1 MTINSSDVVAVL
13 LFIVPVV
20 SGYFLRIKG
29 IAYKAE
35 LIDLIDEELQDKMKP
50 LEDRLES
57 QEKTVNYQAES
68 IRDLIKQH
76 EINNIR
82 MTQVLEAI
90 EKIPDTMEKH
100 IEKLEK
106 LIDKEEAST
115 RDKFRLVWERLE
127 NKMDKHQ

>member
-1 MTINSSDVVAVL
+1 MA
-13 LFIVPVV
+13 
-20 SGYFLRIKG
+20 
-29 IAYKAE
+29 
-35 LIDLIDEELQDKMKP
+35 LIDDELHEKIEPLTDRID
-50 LEDRLES
+50 S
-57 QEKTVNYQAES
+57 QEKTVGFQAES

-115 RDKFRLVWERLE
+115 REKFKLVWDRLE
-127 NKMDKHQ
+127 NKMDKK

>member
-29 IAYKAE
+29 VAYKAE
-35 LIDLIDEELQDKMKP
+35 LVELIDEELQDKMKP

-100 IEKLEK
+100 IEKLER

-115 RDKFRLVWERLE
+115 REKFKLIWDRLE
-127 NKMDKHQ
+127 NKMDKK

>member
-1 MTINSSDVVAVL
+1 MA
-13 LFIVPVV
+13 
-20 SGYFLRIKG
+20 
-29 IAYKAE
+29 
-35 LIDLIDEELQDKMKP
+35 LIDDELHEKIEPLTDRID
-50 LEDRLES
+50 S
-57 QEKTVNYQAES
+57 QEKTVGFQAES

-115 RDKFRLVWERLE
+115 REKFKLIWDRLE
-127 NKMDKHQ
+127 NKMDKH

>member
-1 MTINSSDVVAVL
+1 MTIESSDVIAIL
-13 LFIVPVV
+13 LFVIPVV

-35 LIDLIDEELQDKMKP
+35 IVEIINGQLDEKIEP
-50 LEDRLES
+50 LEDRLAS
-57 QEKTVNYQAES
+57 QEKTVNFQAES

-76 EINNIR
+76 EINNVR

-100 IEKLEK
+100 IDKLERM
-106 LIDKEEAST
+106 IDKQDINNK
-115 RDKFRLVWERLE
+115 DKFRLVWERLE
-127 NKMDKHQ
+127 AKMDKHQ

>member
-1 MTINSSDVVAVL
+1 MAVL
-13 LFIVPVV
+13 LVALPFFLN
-20 SGYFLRIKG
+20 YFLKIKAT
-29 IAYKAE
+29 AYKAE
-35 LIDLIDEELQDKMKP
+35 LMDLIDDELHEKIEP
-50 LEDRLES
+50 LTSRIDS
-57 QEKTVNYQAES
+57 QERTVNYQAES

-100 IEKLEK
+100 IEKLER
-106 LIDKEEAST
+106 LIDKEEINNKE
-115 RDKFRLVWERLE
+115 KFRLVWERLE